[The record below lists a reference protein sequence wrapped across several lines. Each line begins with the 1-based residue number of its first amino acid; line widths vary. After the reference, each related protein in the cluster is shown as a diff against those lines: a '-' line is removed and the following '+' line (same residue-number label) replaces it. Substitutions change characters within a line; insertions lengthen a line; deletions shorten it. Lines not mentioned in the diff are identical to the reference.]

1 MFDERLRYKS
11 MDRQL
16 RCIVIDDEPLAR
28 ELIKTY
34 IEKTSSLTLL
44 GCFESAADAVKI
56 VMEGTVDIVFLDIN
70 MPMLNGIDFAALIPS
85 STRIVFVTAYDS
97 YALQGFKVNALDYL
111 LKPVSYSDFLK
122 SVSRAIEWKS
132 MSDAYSSVAMSH
144 SEKSAPRMITIKV
157 KNQLVQMRLDT
168 IEYVEARNDRVIVF
182 RKESEP
188 LSSLMTLKEIEDLL
202 PADTF
207 MRVHRSFI
215 VNIPRVEIVERNRI
229 VFGKTYVPISENKRE
244 EFLSRLGK

>member
-1 MFDERLRYKS
+1 MEKTLN
-11 MDRQL
+11 
-16 RCIVIDDEPLAR
+16 CIVIDDEPLAR
-28 ELIKTY
+28 ELLKAYIDKTP
-34 IEKTSSLTLL
+34 SLTLV
-44 GCFESAADAVKI
+44 GCFESAAEAIKI
-56 VMEGTVDIVFLDIN
+56 VMDGVADIIFLDIN

-85 STRIVFVTAYDS
+85 SSRIIFVTAYDQ
-97 YALQGFKVNALDYL
+97 YAVQGFKVNALDYL

-132 MSDAYSSVAMSH
+132 MSEAFTAATHNETSP
-144 SEKSAPRMITIKV
+144 PRMITLKV
-157 KNQLVQMRLDT
+157 KNQLIQMRLDS

-182 RKESEP
+182 RKDCEP
-188 LSSLMTLKEIEDLL
+188 LPSLMTLKEIEDLL
-202 PADTF
+202 PTDTF

-215 VNIPRVEIVERNRI
+215 VNIPLVEIVERNRI

>member
-1 MFDERLRYKS
+1 

-16 RCIVIDDEPLAR
+16 KCIVIDDEPLAR

-44 GCFESAADAVKI
+44 GCFESAADAVKT
-56 VMEGTVDIVFLDIN
+56 VMEGTADIVFLDIN

-85 STRIVFVTAYDS
+85 CTRIIFVTAYDS

-132 MSDAYSSVAMSH
+132 MSDAYSSSTH
-144 SEKSAPRMITIKV
+144 HDLSSPRMITIKV
-157 KNQLVQMRLDT
+157 KNQLVQMRLDS

-182 RKESEP
+182 RKDGEP
-188 LSSLMTLKEIEDLL
+188 LPSLMTLKEIEDLL
-202 PADTF
+202 PTDTF

-215 VNIPRVEIVERNRI
+215 VNIPLVEIVERNRI

>member
-1 MFDERLRYKS
+1 
-11 MDRQL
+11 MDKKL
-16 RCIVIDDEPLAR
+16 KCIVIDDEPLAR

-34 IEKTSSLTLL
+34 VERTPTLTLL
-44 GCFESAADAVKI
+44 GCFESAAEAVKI
-56 VMEGTVDIVFLDIN
+56 VMEGTADLIFLDIN
-70 MPMLNGIDFAALIPS
+70 MPMLNGIDFAAIIPS
-85 STRIVFVTAYDS
+85 CTRIIFVTAYDS

-122 SVSRAIEWKS
+122 SVSRALEWKS
-132 MSDAYSSVAMSH
+132 MSDSYLSNTHNDS
-144 SEKSAPRMITIKV
+144 SAPRMITIKV
-157 KNQLVQMRLDT
+157 KNQLVQMRLDS

-182 RKESEP
+182 RKDCSP
-188 LSSLMTLKEIEDLL
+188 LPSLMTLKEIEDIL
-202 PADTF
+202 PSDTF

-215 VNIPRVEIVERNRI
+215 VNIPLVEIVERNRI